1 MMSKRA
7 IEAILLK
14 SRNDP
19 AWWIR
24 TVLGK
29 NPWEMQVAIMES
41 VRDNPETAVASCHG
55 AGKSFIGANTALWFL
70 YTHKPSIVITTAP
83 TDRQVRGILWKEI
96 RMSHSSALKPL
107 GGRLLSQEL
116 KLDDNWW
123 AWGFTAPS
131 YDPNRFQGFHEQY
144 VLVVADE
151 AAGISEEIYEGIDG
165 VLSSEHARLLMIGNP
180 TNAGGRFG
188 KAFKTPGVAKF
199 KISAFDT
206 PNFTHFG
213 ITEDDILSGEWRQ
226 KMTDALPHPYLVT
239 PHWVE
244 RMSKKGVNSPFYQC
258 RVLAKF
264 PSQEPDTLIP
274 LDWIDSAVR
283 RNLRDDDPLPVELG
297 VDVARFGT
305 NETVVTLRTGNRA
318 EIIKRFRH
326 IDTMQTA
333 GQVAR
338 LIQDCN
344 AEVAKIDADG
354 IGAGVYDRLKEQH
367 FPVRAMHSGAKAR
380 DDTKF
385 INARAEWWWNLRSR
399 FEEGTIDIE
408 DDDDLIS
415 QLSNIK
421 YKLNSQGRIQVE
433 SKEDMRKRGVE
444 SPDLA
449 DSLMLA
455 FAQAKNP
462 PARIRARSSRRR

>member
-1 MMSKRA
+1 
-7 IEAILLK
+7 
-14 SRNDP
+14 
-19 AWWIR
+19 
-24 TVLGK
+24 
-29 NPWEMQVAIMES
+29 
-41 VRDNPETAVASCHG
+41 
-55 AGKSFIGANTALWFL
+55 
-70 YTHKPSIVITTAP
+70 
-83 TDRQVRGILWKEI
+83 
-96 RMSHSSALKPL
+96 
-107 GGRLLSQEL
+107 
-116 KLDDNWW
+116 
-123 AWGFTAPS
+123 
-131 YDPNRFQGFHEQY
+131 
-144 VLVVADE
+144 
-151 AAGISEEIYEGIDG
+151 
-165 VLSSEHARLLMIGNP
+165 
-180 TNAGGRFG
+180 
-188 KAFKTPGVAKF
+188 
-199 KISAFDT
+199 
-206 PNFTHFG
+206 
-213 ITEDDILSGEWRQ
+213 
-226 KMTDALPHPYLVT
+226 
-239 PHWVE
+239 
-244 RMSKKGVNSPFYQC
+244 MSKKGVNSPFYQC

-318 EIIKRFRH
+318 EIVKRFRH

-354 IGAGVYDRLKEQH
+354 IGAGVYDRLKEQR

-385 INARAEWWWNLRSR
+385 INTRAEWWWNLRSR